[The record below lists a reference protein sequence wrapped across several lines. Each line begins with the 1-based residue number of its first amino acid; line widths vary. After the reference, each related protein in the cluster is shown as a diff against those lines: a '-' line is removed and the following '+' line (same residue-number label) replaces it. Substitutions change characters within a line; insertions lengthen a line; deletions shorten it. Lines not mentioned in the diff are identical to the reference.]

1 MKNNY
6 NSKFDFFQPSLC
18 LKKGMMLKMDN
29 NQKINCDVE
38 SCMHQ
43 DGATQKC
50 KLSAINVVPAKGC
63 TTRKADESM
72 CGNYK
77 CCD

>member
-1 MKNNY
+1 
-6 NSKFDFFQPSLC
+6 
-18 LKKGMMLKMDN
+18 MDN

-72 CGNYK
+72 CGSYK